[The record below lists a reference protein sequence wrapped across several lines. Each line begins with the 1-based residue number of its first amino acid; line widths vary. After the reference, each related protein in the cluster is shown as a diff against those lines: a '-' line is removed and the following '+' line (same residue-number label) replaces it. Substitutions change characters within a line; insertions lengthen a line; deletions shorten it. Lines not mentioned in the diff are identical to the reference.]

1 MYAARANAPWALEQ
15 QKEFVMKST
24 VAFRYTPSLD
34 TDVHTIFET
43 LPNEQRQ
50 LAGRL
55 PSVKSQPETEVDVLK
70 LEQLE
75 EYDDTDP
82 LAPARGV
89 MVAVMLSAPFWAA
102 VIWWLI

>member
-1 MYAARANAPWALEQ
+1 
-15 QKEFVMKST
+15 MKSN
-24 VAFRYTPSLD
+24 VAFRYTPSYD

-43 LPNEQRQ
+43 LPNEQQ
-50 LAGRL
+50 GLAGRL
-55 PSVKSQPETEVDVLK
+55 PSVKSQPGTEGEVLK
-70 LEQLE
+70 FEPLE

-89 MVAVMLSAPFWAA
+89 MLAVMLSAPVWAV